1 MNFFEEN
8 LISRSIH
15 QEETRIIRMCSFY
28 APMILSISTYING
41 PFAIVH
47 ISLKNS
53 CI

>member
-28 APMILSISTYING
+28 ALVILSISTYING
-41 PFAIVH
+41 PFAIMQ